1 MESFLTAFLSSGE
14 AWRWEEPLCK
24 ALSTNISVL
33 YFNRVV
39 HIWYTYTYDPFFQ
52 SCNNFPSFA
61 SWDAFR
67 SWRGHKLW
75 HFYCATWAALR
86 GIHLREQAFRKP
98 IWDLAGYWGCCGETE
113 KKSFVTIKH
122 IGWGTLTPLFAK
134 SSNKESMFLFRSAV
148 KTFKIP
154 GSVLGS
160 LAFENKSGI
169 SMGSHRVFFPSLS
182 SPRSRATTCFWKPP
196 WNIIA

>member
-1 MESFLTAFLSSGE
+1 MESFLTTFLSSGVGVKMRR
-14 AWRWEEPLCK
+14 AICVKPSLPIY
-24 ALSTNISVL
+24 LSCTSTE
-33 YFNRVV
+33 
-39 HIWYTYTYDPFFQ
+39 WYTYDPFFQ

-75 HFYCATWAALR
+75 HFYCATWAAAAALR

-98 IWDLAGYWGCCGETE
+98 IWDLAGYWGCCGKTE

-134 SSNKESMFLFRSAV
+134 SSNKRVYVFLRQ
-148 KTFKIP
+148 KY
-154 GSVLGS
+154 LGLLS
-160 LAFENKSGI
+160 RQFQNPRI
-169 SMGSHRVFFPSLS
+169 CPRFP
-182 SPRSRATTCFWKPP
+182 CFWEQKWHLYGFP
-196 WNIIA
+196 